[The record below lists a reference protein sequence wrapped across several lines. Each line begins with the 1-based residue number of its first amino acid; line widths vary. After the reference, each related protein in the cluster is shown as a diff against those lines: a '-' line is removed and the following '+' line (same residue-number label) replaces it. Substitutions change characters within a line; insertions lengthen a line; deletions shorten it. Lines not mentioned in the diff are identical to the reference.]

1 MGTFAAIPGGISGL
15 CALMGTLVA
24 SDIFPRGTGQNLQGR
39 IIMKNQN
46 NNPGVSNPDAG
57 NRLLPVKVH
66 PGTSRNEITG
76 FTGGVLQ
83 VKIAAPPEKGKANK
97 ELTDFLSRRLAVKK
111 SSISITKGETGRN
124 KLIAIKGLS
133 PEEIIKRLSA

>member
-1 MGTFAAIPGGISGL
+1 
-15 CALMGTLVA
+15 
-24 SDIFPRGTGQNLQGR
+24 
-39 IIMKNQN
+39 MKNQD
-46 NNPGVSNPDAG
+46 NNPGVSSPGAG

-66 PGTSRNEITG
+66 PGASCNEITG

-97 ELTDFLSRRLAVKK
+97 ELTDFLSRRLDVKK

-124 KLIAIKGLS
+124 KLIAIEGLS
-133 PEEIIKRLSA
+133 PDEIIKRLSA